1 MMNIMKRIKSQNI
14 NINNI
19 IGINNSNNI
28 RAFSSSNASKNK
40 YDVVIVGGGIS

>member
-28 RAFSSSNASKNK
+28 RAFSSNASKNK